1 MILRWLY
8 SSGLSWWVRWL
19 MSAQCVLLAIVGSA
33 TRGHLK
39 AKTRPDTTPRKD
51 SMKSLVILHQMILE
65 DSGIRCGVNTQR
77 DFKTIASRVEDEG
90 LSFLTITLPSFLDDL
105 YRSLDEGGVSPNM
118 FPSFKKGRN
127 MRIPVFLQGFM
138 EQIFDPKGGQIL
150 NTGDSRKAARA
161 IQSIAQI
168 TGLSKKI
175 ELPCTPQRVQKAFTR
190 YVQNE
195 SHVREFDAKRDDFH
209 KELFRRTSSILFS
222 PIVSGVRSA
231 YLDKRI
237 RPGHGPGATSDHLLG
252 NSKWSC
258 LAWPEQL
265 EEYFSFGE
273 YFLPNWRSYLDM
285 IDSGNELLGTA
296 QPVKVIAVPK
306 TLKTPRIIA
315 MEQTAVQYVQQGIRH
330 VIEEVI
336 SRNTFLDDLIGY
348 KSQLPN
354 QEMAQAGSTG
364 RPIDAFATLDL
375 SDASDLVS
383 NQLARALFADDPL
396 VAGIID
402 SCRTREADVPGHGVL
417 RLAKYASMGSALCF
431 PVEAMVFSTIIFVAL
446 QKAYPTSTVRELMKL
461 FHGRVRVY
469 GDDIIVPV
477 ELAQLVADELEA
489 YGLKVNRAKSF
500 WNGNFR
506 ESCGKE
512 YYRGYDVTYVKV
524 RSLLPSRQMSSDERS
539 ESIVRTVALRNL
551 MFLQHYDQTV
561 DYLDSILTPLLKGKY
576 PVVEA
581 SSPVLGRL
589 AHTPVV
595 PERMHPHLHIPLVRG
610 YVAVSRLPN
619 DELSGWGALMKFFS
633 KNSDMPSQD
642 EKHLLRAGRSLP
654 LRIKEGWFS
663 PF

>member
-1 MILRWLY
+1 
-8 SSGLSWWVRWL
+8 
-19 MSAQCVLLAIVGSA
+19 
-33 TRGHLK
+33 
-39 AKTRPDTTPRKD
+39 
-51 SMKSLVILHQMILE
+51 MKSLVTLQLAVLA
-65 DSGIRCGVNTQR
+65 DAGTRCGVNTQR
-77 DFKTIASRVEDEG
+77 DEKTITSRVEAEG
-90 LSFLTITLPSFLDDL
+90 ISFLTITLPSFLDDL

-118 FPSFKKGRN
+118 FPSFKKGKG
-127 MRIPVFLQGFM
+127 MRIPTFLSGFM
-138 EQIFDPKGGQIL
+138 EQVFDPKGGQIL
-150 NTGDSRKAARA
+150 NTGDSRKTARA
-161 IQSIAQI
+161 IQSIAQV

-195 SHVREFDAKRDDFH
+195 SHVREFDRLRTNSQ
-209 KELFRRTSSILFS
+209 KELFRRTGSILFH

-237 RPGHGPGATSDHLLG
+237 KPGHGPGATSDHLLG
-252 NSKWSC
+252 NSKWSS
-258 LAWPEQL
+258 LSWPDQL
-265 EEYFSFGE
+265 EEFFSFGE
-273 YFLPNWRSYLDM
+273 YFLPNWRAYLDGVL
-285 IDSGNELLGTA
+285 DSGNELLGA
-296 QPVKVIAVPK
+296 AKPVKVIAVPK

-315 MEQTAVQYVQQGIRH
+315 MEQVSVQYVQQGVRR

-336 SRNTFLDDLIGY
+336 SRNEFLDDLIGY

-364 RPIDAFATLDL
+364 KTVDSFATLDL

-383 NQLARALFADDPL
+383 NQLARSLFCDDPL

-402 SCRTREADVPGHGVL
+402 SCRTREADVDGHGVL

-446 QKAYPTSTVRELMKL
+446 QKAYPSSTVKDLMEF

-469 GDDIIVPV
+469 GDDIIVPT
-477 ELAQLVADELEA
+477 ELAQVVADELEA

-500 WNGNFR
+500 WSGNFR

-512 YYRGYDVTYVKV
+512 YYRGFDVTYVKV
-524 RSLLPSRQMSSDERS
+524 RSLLPERHMSSSERS

-551 MFLQHYDQTV
+551 MFLGHMDLTV
-561 DYLDSILTPLLKGKY
+561 DYLDSVITPFLKGKY

-589 AHTPVV
+589 AHTPVI
-595 PERMHPHLHIPLVRG
+595 PERMHPHLQVPLVRG
-610 YVAVSRLPN
+610 WIAVSRLPN
-619 DELSGWGALMKFFS
+619 DELDGWGALMKFFS
-633 KNSDMPSQD
+633 KYSDLPNQD
-642 EKHLLRAGRSLP
+642 EKHLMRAGRSLP
-654 LRIKEGWFS
+654 LRIKEGWFR

>member
-1 MILRWLY
+1 
-8 SSGLSWWVRWL
+8 
-19 MSAQCVLLAIVGSA
+19 
-33 TRGHLK
+33 
-39 AKTRPDTTPRKD
+39 
-51 SMKSLVILHQMILE
+51 MKSLVTLQQLVLQ
-65 DSGIRCGVNTQR
+65 DCGTKCGVNTQR
-77 DFKTIASRVEDEG
+77 DSSTIASRVEDEG

-105 YRSLDEGGVSPNM
+105 YRSLDDGVVSPNM
-118 FPSFKKGRN
+118 FLSFKKGKG

-138 EQIFDPKGGQIL
+138 EQVFDPKEGWIL

-195 SHVREFDAKRDDFH
+195 SHVREFDRLRTASQ
-209 KELFRRTSSILFS
+209 KEAFRRTSSILFH

-237 RPGHGPGATSDHLLG
+237 RPGHGPGSTSDHLLG
-252 NSKWSC
+252 NSKWSS
-258 LAWPEQL
+258 LSWPDQL
-265 EEYFSFGE
+265 DEYFSFGE

-315 MEQTAVQYVQQGIRH
+315 MEQTAVQYVQQGVRH
-330 VIEEVI
+330 IIEEVI
-336 SRNTFLDDLIGY
+336 ARNQFLTDLIGY
-348 KSQLPN
+348 KDQLPN

-364 RPIDAFATLDL
+364 KKVDAFATLDL

-383 NQLARALFADDPL
+383 NQLARSLFEDDPL
-396 VAGIID
+396 VSGIID

-431 PVEAMVFSTIIFVAL
+431 PVEAMVFSTIVYLAI
-446 QKAYPTSTVRELMKL
+446 QRAYPTLTVRQLMKL
-461 FHGRVRVY
+461 FNGRVRVY
-469 GDDIIVPV
+469 GDDIVVPV

-489 YGLKVNRAKSF
+489 FGLKVNRTKSF

-524 RSLLPSRQMSSDERS
+524 RSLLPSRQMPSDERN
-539 ESIVRTVALRNL
+539 ESIVRTVAMRNL
-551 MFLQHYDQTV
+551 MFLQHMDLTV
-561 DYLDSILTPLLKGKY
+561 DYLDSIISPLLKGKY

-581 SSPVLGRL
+581 SSPILGRL
-589 AHTPVV
+589 AHTPVQ
-595 PERMHPHLHIPLVRG
+595 PERMHPNLQIPLVRG
-610 YVAVSRLPN
+610 FIGISRLPS

-633 KNSDMPSQD
+633 KHSDLPSQD

>member
-1 MILRWLY
+1 
-8 SSGLSWWVRWL
+8 
-19 MSAQCVLLAIVGSA
+19 
-33 TRGHLK
+33 
-39 AKTRPDTTPRKD
+39 
-51 SMKSLVILHQMILE
+51 MKSLVTLQQLVLA
-65 DSGIRCGVNTQR
+65 DAGIRCGVNTQR
-77 DFKTIASRVEDEG
+77 DSKTIASRVESEG
-90 LSFLTITLPSFLDDL
+90 ISFLTITLPSFIDDL
-105 YRSLDEGGVSPNM
+105 YRAIDDGGVSPNM
-118 FPSFKKGRN
+118 FPSFKKGKD
-127 MRIPVFLQGFM
+127 MRIPVFLSGFM
-138 EQIFDPKGGQIL
+138 EQIFDSKGGQIL
-150 NTGDSRKAARA
+150 NAGDSRKAARA
-161 IQSIAQI
+161 IQSVAQI

-190 YVQNE
+190 YVRNE
-195 SHVREFDAKRDDFH
+195 SHVREFDRLRTDSQ
-209 KELFRRTSSILFS
+209 KESFRRTSSILFY
-222 PIVSGVRSA
+222 PIVQGLRSA
-231 YLDKRI
+231 YLDRRI
-237 RPGHGPGATSDHLLG
+237 KPGHGPGSTSDHLLG
-252 NSKWSC
+252 NSKWSS
-258 LAWPEQL
+258 LSWPDQL
-265 EEYFSFGE
+265 DEYFSFGE

-315 MEQTAVQYVQQGIRH
+315 MEQTAVQYVQQGIRRI
-330 VIEEVI
+330 IEEVI
-336 SRNTFLDDLIGY
+336 SRNIFLDDLIGY

-364 RPIDAFATLDL
+364 KPVDSFATLDL

-383 NQLARALFADDPL
+383 NQLARLLFCDDPL
-396 VAGIID
+396 VQGMID
-402 SCRTREADVPGHGVL
+402 SCRTREADVDGYGVL

-446 QKAYPTSTVRELMKL
+446 QKAYPSTTMRDLLKI

-477 ELAQLVADELEA
+477 ELAQVVADELEA

-500 WNGNFR
+500 WSGNFR

-512 YYRGYDVTYVKV
+512 YYRGHDVTYVKV
-524 RSLLPSRQMSSDERS
+524 RSLLPERHMSSSDRS

-551 MFLQHYDQTV
+551 MFLQGMDLTV
-561 DYLDSILTPLLKGKY
+561 DYLDSVITPFLKGKY

-595 PERMHPHLHIPLVRG
+595 PERMHPHLQVPLVRG
-610 YVAVSRLPN
+610 YIALSRLPN
-619 DELSGWGALMKFFS
+619 DELDGWGALMKYFS
-633 KNSDMPSQD
+633 KYSDLPSQD

-654 LRIKEGWFS
+654 LRIKEGWFR

>member
-1 MILRWLY
+1 
-8 SSGLSWWVRWL
+8 
-19 MSAQCVLLAIVGSA
+19 
-33 TRGHLK
+33 
-39 AKTRPDTTPRKD
+39 
-51 SMKSLVILHQMILE
+51 MKSLVTLQQMVLA
-65 DSGIRCGVNTQR
+65 DAGTRCGVNTQR
-77 DFKTIASRVEDEG
+77 DMKTITSRIEDEG

-105 YRSLDEGGVSPNM
+105 YRAIDDGCVSPNM
-118 FPSFKKGRN
+118 FQSFKKGKD
-127 MRIPVFLQGFM
+127 MRIPIFLSGFM
-138 EQIFDPKGGQIL
+138 EQVFDPKGGQIL
-150 NTGDSRKAARA
+150 NAGDSRKAARA
-161 IQSIAQI
+161 IQSIAQV

-195 SHVREFDAKRDDFH
+195 SHVREFDRLRSDSQ
-209 KELFRRTSSILFS
+209 KESFRRTSSILFH

-237 RPGHGPGATSDHLLG
+237 KPGHGPGSTSDHLLG
-252 NSKWSC
+252 NSKWSS

-273 YFLPNWRSYLDM
+273 YFLPNWRAYLDNVL
-285 IDSGNELLGTA
+285 DSGNELLGAA

-315 MEQTAVQYVQQGIRH
+315 MEQTGVQYVQQGVRR

-336 SRNTFLDDLIGY
+336 AKNEFLTDLIGY

-364 RPIDAFATLDL
+364 KPVDSFATLDL

-383 NQLARALFADDPL
+383 NQLARLLFCDDPL
-396 VAGIID
+396 VLGIID
-402 SCRTREADVPGHGVL
+402 SCRTREADVDGHGVL

-431 PVEAMVFSTIIFVAL
+431 PVEAMVFSTIIFVAI
-446 QKAYPTSTVRELMKL
+446 QKAYPSSTVRELMKL

-477 ELAQLVADELEA
+477 ELAQFVADELEA

-512 YYRGYDVTYVKV
+512 YYRGHDVTYVKV
-524 RSLLPSRQMSSDERS
+524 RGVLPERQMSSDERS

-551 MFLQHYDQTV
+551 MFLQGYDLTV
-561 DYLDSILTPLLKGKY
+561 DYLDSLVTPLLKGKY

-589 AHTPVV
+589 AHFPVK

-610 YVAVSRLPN
+610 WIAVSRLPN
-619 DELSGWGALMKFFS
+619 DELGGWGALMKFFS
-633 KNSDMPSQD
+633 KYSDLPNQD